1 MLTLNKSD
9 LKVLHSAEEIAERI
23 SEIAEQIN
31 RDYKNTKDLI
41 VVGVLKG
48 AFVFTSDLVRKLNL
62 PIQVEFIR
70 LSSYEG
76 TESSGSF
83 KIYDLTLPSLKEKDI
98 LIVDDIVDSGRTAKF
113 LLDFFHNQGSVNSV
127 KLVTLFDKPCKRLEE
142 FKSIKP
148 DYCCFNVDDKFIL
161 GYGLDYDQK
170 FREIPY
176 IGYIDGLGE

>member
-9 LKVLHSAEEIAERI
+9 LKILHSEKEIDERI
-23 SEIAEQIN
+23 SEVAEQIN
-31 RDYKNTKDLI
+31 RDYKDCNDLI

-48 AFVFTSDLVRKLNL
+48 AFIFTSDLVRKLNL
-62 PIQVEFIR
+62 PVQVEFIR

-83 KIYDLTLPSLKEKDI
+83 KVYDLTLPALKDKDI

-113 LLDFFHNQGSVNSV
+113 LLDFFHNQGDVGSV
-127 KLVTLFDKPCKRLEE
+127 KLVTLFDKPCKRAEQ
-142 FKSIKP
+142 FKDINP

-170 FREIPY
+170 FREVPY